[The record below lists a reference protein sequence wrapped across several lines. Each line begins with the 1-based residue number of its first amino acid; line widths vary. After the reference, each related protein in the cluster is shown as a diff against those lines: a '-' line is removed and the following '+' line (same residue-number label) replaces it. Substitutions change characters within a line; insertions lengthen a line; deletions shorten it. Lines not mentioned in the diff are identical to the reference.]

1 MPTTISDFWKHQI
14 FSQRVARFWLRIKID
29 KKCHYGCLF
38 YPRKDNLQHYKWNF
52 YFEKNLEIR
61 IGLVSRE
68 QDKYS
73 CILDFFLVNTY
84 LFFSNLGSQYLEMKV
99 SPARYTSS
107 GNNTFKDQ
115 K

>member
-1 MPTTISDFWKHQI
+1 M
-14 FSQRVARFWLRIKID
+14 
-29 KKCHYGCLF
+29 KK
-38 YPRKDNLQHYKWNF
+38 
-52 YFEKNLEIR
+52 
-61 IGLVSRE
+61 LVVLGNQNWFLASRE

-73 CILDFFLVNTY
+73 CILDIFLVNTY

-107 GNNTFKDQ
+107 GNNTFKGQ